1 MKFSDW
7 KIGTR
12 LGVGFAVI
20 LALLALIVGIG
31 LVQLAVVGKSA
42 KMMAAEELPKE
53 RLAREWLSNVKQN
66 GIRTYAALMVQ
77 DNGMF
82 AMYQKQIAETL
93 KVNAELSRQLEGSIS
108 RPEARVKFLEIGE
121 KYKAFANSRDTLL
134 ALREQG
140 TLDAAAM
147 ERRIQAEFLPARQA
161 YFAAM
166 DDFVDFEREVIDAAA
181 LDIQKVKDSSSIL
194 FLVLGVIALVSGIL
208 SAWRLSLS
216 ITRPIAEAVRLA
228 ETVADGDLTATVNAD
243 SRDEIGQLL
252 QALKTMN
259 GNLSRIVAD
268 VRHGT
273 ESIAT
278 SAGEIATGNLDLSSR
293 TEEQASSLEETAS
306 AMEELTSTVK
316 QNADNAKQA
325 SQLAAAA
332 STVAVQGGEVV
343 NQVIGTM
350 STINASSKRIADI
363 ISVIDG
369 IAFQTNILALNAAVE
384 AARAGEQGRGF
395 AVVASEVRNLA
406 QRSANAAKEINN
418 LITDSVANVEAG
430 SKLVEQAGV
439 TINQIME
446 SVRHVTDIVSE
457 ISAASMEQSTGI
469 EQINQAVMQMD
480 EVTQQNAALVEEA
493 AAASQ
498 AMQDQSGRLA
508 QLVQVFKINT

>member
-7 KIGTR
+7 KIGAR
-12 LGVGFAVI
+12 LGAGFAMI
-20 LALLALIVGIG
+20 LVLLAIIVGIG
-31 LVQLAVVGKSA
+31 LVQLAVVGKHA
-42 KMMAAEELPKE
+42 QLMATKELPKE
-53 RLAREWLSNVKQN
+53 RLAREWLANVKQN

-77 DNGMF
+77 DKGMF
-82 AMYQKQIAETL
+82 DMYQQQIAETL
-93 KVNAELSRQLEGSIS
+93 KVNAELSRQLEASVS
-108 RPEARVKFLEIGE
+108 RPEAKAKFLEISE
-121 KYKAFANSRDTLL
+121 KYKAFANSRDILL

-140 TLDAAAM
+140 ALDATAM

-161 YFAAM
+161 YLAAM
-166 DDFVDFEREVIDAAA
+166 EEFVEFERGVIDAAA
-181 LDIQKVKDSSSIL
+181 QDIQKVKDSSSIL

-208 SAWRLSLS
+208 SAWRLSLG
-216 ITRPIAEAVRLA
+216 ITHPIAEAVRLA
-228 ETVADGDLTATVNAD
+228 EKVADGDLTANVSVD
-243 SRDEIGQLL
+243 SKDEIGQLL
-252 QALKTMN
+252 RALRTMN

-332 STVAVQGGEVV
+332 STVALRGGDVV
-343 NQVIGTM
+343 HQVIDTM
-350 STINASSKRIADI
+350 GTINASSKRIADI

-395 AVVASEVRNLA
+395 AVVANEVRNLA
-406 QRSANAAKEINN
+406 QRWPMLPRK
-418 LITDSVANVEAG
+418 
-430 SKLVEQAGV
+430 
-439 TINQIME
+439 
-446 SVRHVTDIVSE
+446 
-457 ISAASMEQSTGI
+457 SMI
-469 EQINQAVMQMD
+469 
-480 EVTQQNAALVEEA
+480 
-493 AAASQ
+493 
-498 AMQDQSGRLA
+498 
-508 QLVQVFKINT
+508 